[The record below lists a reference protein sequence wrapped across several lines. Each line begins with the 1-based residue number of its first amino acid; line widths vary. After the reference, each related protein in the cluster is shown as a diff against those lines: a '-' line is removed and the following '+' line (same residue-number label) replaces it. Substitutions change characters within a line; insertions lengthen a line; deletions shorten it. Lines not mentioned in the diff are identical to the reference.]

1 MRIAALGFLIFTAA
15 TPPPPP
21 FFSYAD
27 RAGNRIE
34 ALASAEDPAADVA
47 AEYRSPVLCGR
58 DGPCALLRRDGESG
72 QWRLH
77 LFESR
82 PGPDAV
88 AARPLLVPESR
99 DGEETLALWPHLV
112 REAGGALLI
121 GVLRSRSTGF
131 SGGGASATRLTLMR
145 FEPGSPALAPVL
157 EAPLGGSAMI
167 RACFGPR
174 DERNRAGA
182 CHDQYELQ
190 ADLTLDASTSAG
202 RPRFLLTARARTYP
216 GRLDRNE
223 DSTTRPPLSRRD
235 LVWAADPQCTYA
247 RTFAFDAGAGGY
259 APDSA
264 LPDCGQYLD
273 F

>member
-1 MRIAALGFLIFTAA
+1 MGGRRLGALGFLLLVAA

-21 FFSYAD
+21 FFTYAD

-34 ALASAEDPAADVA
+34 ALAIVPDSAE
-47 AEYRSPVLCGR
+47 ENRSALACGR
-58 DGPCALLRRDGESG
+58 DGRCALLRSDGANR

-82 PGPDAV
+82 PGLDAV
-88 AARPLLVPESR
+88 AARPLAVPGSA
-99 DGEETLALWPHLV
+99 GEDERLAVWPHLV

-121 GVLRSRSTGF
+121 GILRTRSTGY

-145 FEPGSPALAPVL
+145 LDPRATALAPVL
-157 EAPLGGSAMI
+157 DTPLAGSAMI

-182 CHDQYELQ
+182 CHDEYEL
-190 ADLTLDASTSAG
+190 AGNLTLDAASPAG
-202 RPRFLLTARARTYP
+202 RPRFLLTTRARTYP

-223 DSTTRPPLSRRD
+223 DSSTRRPLSRRA
-235 LVWAADPQCTYA
+235 LVWATDPRCTYT
-247 RTFAFDAGAGGY
+247 RIFAFDAAEGRY
-259 APDSA
+259 RPDSA
-264 LPDCGQYLD
+264 LPDCAQYLD
-273 F
+273 L